1 MFLPGTSL
9 SLRRPLGERCVSPC
23 WEGGVSGPRSHA
35 PGRAGRVLGLSGVG
49 GGGRPQPPPTVACER
64 QPGFPVRADWSAAVA
79 PAPSVPLGGPFLPS
93 GREQTR
99 TCQRFWAARSFS
111 PKPGSVRHR
120 PHRGLRPPLHPH
132 VQRPER
138 PLRLQDG
145 SGVCHPVSSASEV
158 LCSGMTRPRSQASEW
173 SGRDPRPS
181 APELPLLRWA
191 ATPALPEACPLSPA
205 LQQSGVR
212 GQNSQHA

>member
-1 MFLPGTSL
+1 MTPSPVSPPSPAPASWSAHVKPVHPRVGAVPICGDLRTTGSCRRAISQTQNCTPTTFWDRWGAALFLPGTSL

-35 PGRAGRVLGLSGVG
+35 PGRAGRVLGLSRRGRW
-49 GGGRPQPPPTVACER
+49 RPQPPPTVACER

-120 PHRGLRPPLHPH
+120 PHRGLRPPLRPH

-145 SGVCHPVSSASEV
+145 SGGCHPGS
-158 LCSGMTRPRSQASEW
+158 
-173 SGRDPRPS
+173 
-181 APELPLLRWA
+181 
-191 ATPALPEACPLSPA
+191 
-205 LQQSGVR
+205 
-212 GQNSQHA
+212 